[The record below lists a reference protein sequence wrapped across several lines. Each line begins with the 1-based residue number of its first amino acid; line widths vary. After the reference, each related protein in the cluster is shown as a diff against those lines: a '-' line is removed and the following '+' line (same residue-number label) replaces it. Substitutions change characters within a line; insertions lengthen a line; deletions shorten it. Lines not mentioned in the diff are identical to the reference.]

1 MQLRLLGLWS
11 CARCPRQARREAEA
25 GAREDEED
33 EGEDEEGEAAEE
45 DALQDETREVRDSS
59 RSRRERNTLERR
71 CARRRTRH
79 SLDPRDFEKGRRCDS
94 FPWVVLEK
102 LE

>member
-1 MQLRLLGLWS
+1 MEGV
-11 CARCPRQARREAEA
+11 
-25 GAREDEED
+25 EDEQV
-33 EGEDEEGEAAEE
+33 GEAVEE
-45 DALQDETREVRDSS
+45 DARQDETREVRDSS

-79 SLDPRDFEKGRRCDS
+79 SLDLRDFEKGRRCDS

-102 LE
+102 LA

>member
-1 MQLRLLGLWS
+1 MAG
-11 CARCPRQARREAEA
+11 AGGREDAEGE
-25 GAREDEED
+25 GAREDV
-33 EGEDEEGEAAEE
+33 EEGEAEEE

-59 RSRRERNTLERR
+59 KSRRERNTLERR

-79 SLDPRDFEKGRRCDS
+79 SLDPRDFEKGRRCVS

-102 LE
+102 LA